1 MIVDKSQT
9 DVETPIKPSLTVTN
23 ADEVQVNL
31 IREETGIRPMPR
43 RDHQALL
50 ISQNKYLLIYGGKND
65 SAFSYKLGEVGLD
78 KGRDSTRYTEFIYNE
93 ITNASLDDIMLFDL
107 E

>member
-1 MIVDKSQT
+1 
-9 DVETPIKPSLTVTN
+9 
-23 ADEVQVNL
+23 
-31 IREETGIRPMPR
+31 MPR

-78 KGRDSTRYTEFIYNE
+78 RGHDSHRLSEYIYNE
-93 ITNASLDDIMLFDL
+93 ITSARLADLMLFDL
-107 E
+107 DERVWTAVSQRGWRPEARWSSAIAYHEQME